1 MVIQTLDA
9 HNPVVELLI
18 KKQLHQKTMELNTDP
33 GLKERPYQ
41 LYVLLCI
48 FKHSKCL
55 VKMFC
60 GTGKSRIITN
70 LIIHENKD
78 LTVLVFQ
85 PLAIINQYY
94 NIMLII

>member
-1 MVIQTLDA
+1 
-9 HNPVVELLI
+9 
-18 KKQLHQKTMELNTDP
+18 
-33 GLKERPYQ
+33 
-41 LYVLLCI
+41 
-48 FKHSKCL
+48 
-55 VKMFC
+55 MFC